1 MAGDGGPVLD
11 IRDLRTFF
19 HTPEGVVRAVDRVSL
34 SVSPSRTL
42 GLLGESGCGKSVTAL
57 SVLRLIPDP
66 PGRIEGGSVFFEGVD
81 LLSLPPQRMRAIRGN
96 RITMV
101 FQEPMTSLNPVY
113 TIGDQIAETVMT
125 HRRLGRREA
134 LALAADLLRQVGI
147 PSPTRRVNEY
157 PHQLSGGMRQR
168 AMIAMAIAC
177 RPTLLIADE
186 PTTALDVTIQAQ
198 ILDLLLGLQET
209 VGMAMV
215 MITHDLGVIA
225 EVSDHVAVMYAGE
238 VVEYAPVD
246 TIFSDAQHPY
256 SIGLMASIPR
266 LGAKRF
272 GGKPE
277 LNEIPGRVP
286 NLIRLPP
293 GCHFAPRCPRAF
305 DRCRRAKPPLF
316 QISPTHG
323 VRCWLGEGQGGHPQP
338 QGGGTP

>member
-1 MAGDGGPVLD
+1 MEGGGPVLD
-11 IRDLRTFF
+11 IRDLRTVF
-19 HTPEGVVRAVDRVSL
+19 HTPEGIVRAVDRVSL

-42 GLLGESGCGKSVTAL
+42 GLLGESGCGKTVTAL
-57 SVLRLIPDP
+57 SVLRLIPEP
-66 PGRIEGGSVFFEGVD
+66 PGRIEGGSVLFEGVD
-81 LLSLPPQRMRAIRGN
+81 LLSLPPQRMRGIRGN

-113 TIGDQIAETVMT
+113 TIGDQIAETVMA
-125 HRRLGRREA
+125 HRRLGRRDA
-134 LALAADLLRQVGI
+134 LEMAADLLQQVGI
-147 PSPTRRVNEY
+147 PSPSRRLKEY

-198 ILDLLLGLQET
+198 ILDLLLGLQEAA
-209 VGMAMV
+209 GMAMV

-225 EVSDHVAVMYAGE
+225 EMSDHVAVMYAGE

-246 TIFSDAQHPY
+246 TLFSDARHPY

-266 LGAKRF
+266 LGAKLS
-272 GGKPE
+272 GGKRD
-277 LNEIPGRVP
+277 LNEIPGLVP

-293 GCHFAPRCPRAF
+293 GCHFAPRCPRRI
-305 DRCRRAKPPLF
+305 DRCWRAKPPLF
-316 QISPTHG
+316 SLTAAHG
-323 VRCWLGEGQGGHPQP
+323 ARCWLVERQGGEPQP
-338 QGGGTP
+338 QGGQPP